1 MITDRQNRSLSWLTA
16 GALLLALSGL
26 PLSSAAAAPTLP
38 GGVIN
43 DLRSTQDRL
52 QGGEH
57 AEVGRHSRAQ
67 AQRLAGG
74 NASDRWARALYLQ
87 LAARAEARL
96 GDAAAAADLL
106 AQAREIRGIRSM
118 DTAQVDR
125 WQRQEAGLRRQVGDN
140 LQARELLGDW
150 LSRHAGSV
158 DDRWL
163 MSKLLADDEQWSA
176 AGSWVQRALELD
188 TMPDDTHSAF
198 AAGVLQRAGD
208 SRAALELI
216 EARLEQAGNDA
227 AEWRRAAGLAQQLGD
242 SGRAAAIWE
251 SGWQLGVLAGSDDLE
266 QRVRLHLAAGTPAR
280 AAELLEQALLD
291 GALPESLFWQRL
303 LAESWQAARDRDQ
316 ALAAWQALA
325 EQTGEADDWLALGQ
339 LASGWGQWEQAR
351 SALERARSLGS
362 SDADDWLV
370 NLPPV
375 E

>member
-1 MITDRQNRSLSWLTA
+1 MITDRRNRSLSWLTA
-16 GALLLALSGL
+16 GALLLALTGL

-43 DLRSTQDRL
+43 DLKSTQDRL

-67 AQRLAGG
+67 AERLAGG
-74 NASDRWARALYLQ
+74 NAADRWARALYLQ

-106 AQAREIRGIRSM
+106 AQARKIRGIRSM
-118 DTAQVDR
+118 DAAQVDR

-140 LQARELLGDW
+140 PQARELLGDW
-150 LSRHAGSV
+150 LSRHPGSA

-163 MSKLLADDEQWSA
+163 MAMLLADDEQWSDSA
-176 AGSWVQRALELD
+176 SWVKRALELD
-188 TMPDDTHSAF
+188 TTPDDTHSAF

-208 SRAALELI
+208 SGGALDVI
-216 EARLEQAGNDA
+216 EQRLSDAGDTA
-227 AEWRRAAGLAQQLGD
+227 SEWRRAAGLAQQLGD
-242 SGRAAAIWE
+242 AGRAAAIWE
-251 SGWQLGVLAGSDDLE
+251 AGWQLGVLAGSDDLE
-266 QRVRLHLAAGTPAR
+266 QRIRLHLAAGTPAR

-291 GALPESLFWQRL
+291 GALPESLPRQRL
-303 LAESWQAARDRDQ
+303 LAQSWQAARDRDQ

-325 EQTGEADDWLALGQ
+325 EQTGRADDWLELGR

-351 SALERARSLGS
+351 HALERARSLGS
-362 SDADDWLV
+362 DDADDWLA
-370 NLPPV
+370 NLPPA